1 MTHRLFLTLA
11 LVSTITASAQSV
23 ALVKNLQFREIG
35 PAAMGGRIDDF
46 AVVESNPNLM
56 YAASASGGVF
66 KTVNGGITWVP
77 VFDDQPVSTI
87 GDVTVSQS
95 EPDTVWVGTGES
107 NNRQSSS
114 WGNGVYKSTD
124 GGKTW
129 TNMGLKDTHHIGRI
143 VIHPSN
149 PNIVYVAA
157 AGHLW
162 GPNEERG
169 VFKTI
174 DGGKTWTK
182 ALSINADTG
191 VNDIAMDAMNP
202 DTLYAG
208 AYQRRRSA
216 FGFNGGGPGSAL
228 YRTTDGGATW
238 KKLTDG
244 LPKTETG
251 RIAVDV
257 YRRNSNIVYAL
268 IESAESGLYRSDDKG
283 ETWKKMSNYNPRPMY
298 FSQVRIDPNNDQRI
312 WVAGVQ
318 MGYSEDGGKTFNT
331 TLVSRIHVDY
341 HAIWIDPANSSN
353 MIVGCD
359 GGIHLSKDRGKS
371 WDSRE
376 QIAIAQFYEIAYD
389 MKKPY
394 SVCGG
399 LQDNNTWCGPS
410 ATLSTGGIRNNDWY
424 TVQGG
429 DGFYAQ
435 IDPVDSYIVYAESQ
449 DGNIVRRDLRT
460 HEAKSIRPRET
471 DDKMSRYRFQWN
483 SPMLISKHD
492 RKTIYY
498 GGNYMFKSTDQGDN
512 WKPIG
517 PDLTT
522 NTDRRKLDIMGR
534 KMEDRTVLSRN
545 DGVANFPTIST
556 ISESPV
562 RAGIVWAGTDDGNL
576 QVSRDGETWKNVGAN
591 ISGVP
596 KGTYVSRIV
605 TSAFDAGTA
614 YVTFDGHRSND
625 FNVYF
630 FKTTDFGEHWTD
642 ISNGLPK
649 SGGTLHVVREHPKN
663 RDLLF
668 AGTEYGLFV
677 SFDRGANWQELKNN
691 LPRVPV
697 FDIQIHP
704 RDNDLILATHGRA
717 VWILDSISALEKL
730 AGSKDKPVDVFDVRN
745 TIEWRLARLRDF
757 DGHDHFV
764 GQNPPVGAMID
775 YYVKSKPDAKDVKIR
790 ILDKAGKLVR
800 AIPVTKVDAG
810 VNRVVW
816 DLHYNRPVPLTP
828 QEEEQITRAEASGGG
843 GFGPSR
849 SGPSVDPG
857 EYTVEVAV
865 GSDKAATRIVV
876 EEDPRIDWFS
886 AADRGKRR
894 TVIDELV
901 DMTRQ
906 ADSLRRKYQ
915 AVDTQLTT
923 YQTAWKRPDAAKP
936 AEPVKKAADHLKT
949 KLAELRPLFSQRGP
963 GGGGPA
969 AEGPLPAEELSKP
982 EPDFVLP
989 GIAQRIQGAIR
1000 DLESVSAAPSKVQL
1014 QQVELIKQ
1022 ALADATKSVD
1032 KLLKED
1038 VAQLNKSMSDA
1049 QVPYISVPPEREP
1062 RGDR

>member
-1 MTHRLFLTLA
+1 MTHRHFFNICLTLA
-11 LVSTITASAQSV
+11 LAAAAVSAQSV
-23 ALVKNLQFREIG
+23 SSLKNLHFREIG
-35 PAAMGGRIDDF
+35 PATMGGRIDDY
-46 AVVESNPNLM
+46 AVVESNTNIM
-56 YAASASGGVF
+56 YAATASGGVY

-129 TNMGLKDTHHIGRI
+129 QNMGLKDTHHIGRI
-143 VIHPSN
+143 VIHPTN

-169 VFKTI
+169 VFKTV
-174 DGGKTWTK
+174 DGGKSWTK
-182 ALSINADTG
+182 ALFINADTG
-191 VNDIAMDAMNP
+191 VNDIAMDIGNP

-208 AYQRRRSA
+208 AYQRRRSV
-216 FGFNGGGPGSAL
+216 FGFNGGGPGSAI
-228 YRTTDGGATW
+228 YRSTDGGVTW
-238 KKLTDG
+238 KKLTEG
-244 LPKTETG
+244 LPKTEMG
-251 RIAVDV
+251 RIALDI

-268 IESAESGLYRSDDKG
+268 VESAEPGIYRSDDKG

-341 HAIWIDPANSSN
+341 HAIWIDPANSNN

-359 GGIHLSKDRGKS
+359 GGIHQSRDRGKS

-376 QIAIAQFYEIAYD
+376 NVAIAQFYEIAYD

-394 SVCGG
+394 SLCGG

-410 ATLSTGGIRNNDWY
+410 ATLNTGGIRNNDWY

-460 HEAKSIRPRET
+460 HEAKSIRPREM
-471 DDKMSRYRFQWN
+471 DDKMQRYRFQWN

-498 GGNYMFKSTDQGDN
+498 GGNFMFKSSDQGDN
-512 WKPIG
+512 WKSIG
-517 PDLTT
+517 PDLTA
-522 NTDRRKLDIMGR
+522 NADRRKLEIMGR

-562 RAGIVWAGTDDGNL
+562 RGGILWAGTDDGNL
-576 QVSRDGETWKNVGAN
+576 QVSKDGETFKNVVTN
-591 ISGVP
+591 ITGVP

-630 FKTTDFGEHWTD
+630 YKTTDYGEHWTD

-649 SGGTLHVVREHPKN
+649 DGGTLHVVREHPKN

-677 SFDRGANWQELKNN
+677 SFDRGSNWQELKNN

-717 VWILDSISALEKL
+717 VWILDSISSLEKI
-730 AGSKDKPVDVFDVRN
+730 AAAKDKNVDVFDVRN
-745 TIEWRLARLRDF
+745 TIQWRLARLRDF

-764 GQNPPVGAMID
+764 GQNPPLGAMID
-775 YYVKSKPDAKDVKIR
+775 FYVKAKPADKDVKIR
-790 ILDKAGKLVR
+790 ILDKSGKLVR
-800 AIPVTKVDAG
+800 TMPARNLDAG
-810 VNRVVW
+810 VNRLVW
-816 DLHYNRPVPLTP
+816 DLHYDRPVPLTP

-849 SGPSVDPG
+849 NGPAVDPG
-857 EYTVEVAV
+857 EYTVEVST
-865 GSDKAATRIVV
+865 GSDKATTKIVV

-886 AADRGKRR
+886 AADRVKRR
-894 TVIDELV
+894 GVIDELV
-901 DMTRQ
+901 DMTRK
-906 ADSLRRKYQ
+906 ADRLRGKYT

-923 YQTAWKRPDAAKP
+923 YQTAWKGPGSKP
-936 AEPVKKAADHLKT
+936 ADSVQKAADNLKA
-949 KLAELRPLFSQRGP
+949 KLAELKPLFAQRGP
-963 GGGGPA
+963 GGAAA
-969 AEGPLPAEELSKP
+969 AEGGGGVSPEELAKP

-1000 DLESVSAAPSKVQL
+1000 DLESISAAPGKVQL
-1014 QQVELIKQ
+1014 QQFELIKV
-1022 ALADATKSVD
+1022 ALADATRLVD
-1032 KLLKED
+1032 KLVTED
-1038 VAQLNKSMSDA
+1038 VAQLNKAMTDA
-1049 QVPYISVPPEREP
+1049 KVPYLAIPER
-1062 RGDR
+1062 